1 MRARLSRGLVVAL
14 VVALVAAVV
23 GDTALDVVRIG
34 RDVRAVEG
42 LVDDAAE
49 ALRDGRLSDARRAL
63 GDAQA
68 RVARSNDALHTSLGL
83 SALRVVP
90 GASANLRVL
99 QSSIDLAAVVI
110 HGGRRILALS
120 APLESP
126 DGTLEVSLSAGTVP
140 LDAISAAQQEI
151 AHLLA
156 QLTEVRREKGS
167 WTLLPPLREAHEAVL
182 AEADERTH
190 QLRVL
195 HRGLGILQHLV
206 GGDGP
211 RRYLIAVANTA
222 EMRGSGGMVLSYGVL
237 EGRDGTVDLAAFGD
251 IDELSVPGPVD
262 EALVPSDVRD
272 RWDGFGMLGRFRQAN
287 VAADFTV
294 VAPVLEEL
302 YRSATRLPVDGVIQ
316 IDPSGLA
323 AILAGIGPVEVPGLG
338 VVGADDVVDLTLNE
352 AYVRFPDVEERTEVL
367 GDVAEAVFRRLV
379 DGDFPSLRP
388 LAEALVGAVDGRHL
402 LFHATSPTLQ
412 AHLASFG
419 ADGALPDLDGP
430 DAVALTAQNLSGN
443 KLDYYLDTHL
453 ELAGVRPADRVGE
466 VSATVTLANSA
477 PPGVTQPRYI
487 FGPGPG
493 ADPEPAGT
501 LRSLVTL
508 YLPLGASVADVAGD
522 ALVEPVASGTEAG
535 RPYVTF
541 TVDVPAGEARTVH
554 LDLRLAPR
562 PSGPYELLL
571 VPSPRVRPTTARV
584 DLDTGDGRVAGEVVL
599 DRTWL
604 VADGAGPEPVL
615 APIYRTSHDR

>member
-1 MRARLSRGLVVAL
+1 MTGRRSRAL
-14 VVALVAAVV
+14 VVALAALLLAVV
-23 GDTALDVVRIG
+23 AGATVVDVVRIG
-34 RDVRAVEG
+34 RDVRTVEG

-49 ALRDGRLSDARRAL
+49 ALRDGRLADARRAL
-63 GDAQA
+63 GDAQT
-68 RVARSNDALHTSLGL
+68 RIARSNDALHTSLGL
-83 SALRVVP
+83 SVLRIVP
-90 GASANLRVL
+90 GVGANLRVL
-99 QSSIDLAAVVI
+99 ESSIDLAAVVV
-110 HGGRRILALS
+110 HGGRRILDLS
-120 APLESP
+120 SPLESP
-126 DGTLEVSLSAGTVP
+126 DGTLEVSLSSGTVP
-140 LDAISAAQQEI
+140 LDAIEAAQREI

-156 QLTEVRREKGS
+156 QLGEVRHDQRS
-167 WTLLPPLREAHEAVL
+167 WALLPPLARAHDAVL
-182 AEADERTH
+182 AEADERTR

-237 EGRDGTVDLAAFGD
+237 EGRDGTLELPTFGD
-251 IDELSVPGPVD
+251 IDDLAVPGPLD
-262 EALVPSDVRD
+262 RSLVPDD
-272 RWDGFGMLGRFRQAN
+272 AAARWDGFGALERFRQAN

-302 YRSATRLPVDGVIQ
+302 YRTATRLPVDGVIQ

-323 AILAGIGPVEVPGLG
+323 AVLAGIGPVEVPGLG
-338 VVGADDVVDLTLNE
+338 VVDADNVVALTLNE

-388 LAEALVGAVDGRHL
+388 LAEALVGAVDARHL
-402 LFHATSPTLQ
+402 LVHAASPTLQ
-412 AHLASFG
+412 AHLAAFG

-453 ELAGVRPADRVGE
+453 ELAGTRPADRVGE
-466 VSATVTLANSA
+466 VSATVTLTSTA
-477 PPGVTQPRYI
+477 PPGVTRPRYV

-541 TVDVPAGEARTVH
+541 TVDVPAGETRRVH

-562 PSGPYELLL
+562 PGGDYELLL

-584 DLDTGDGRVAGEVVL
+584 DLDTGEGRVAGEVVL
-599 DRTWL
+599 DRTWRL
-604 VADGAGPEPVL
+604 VDGAAPAPVP
-615 APIYRTSHDR
+615 APIHR